1 MVRPESKLL
10 DYLNPKESVFL
21 LNISI
26 FITPSSTVMEKMAVI
41 GRL

>member
-26 FITPSSTVMEKMAVI
+26 FITPRENLDKVGQASLV
-41 GRL
+41 